1 MATRKPPRELYQG
14 KRKIKIG
21 SKLKW
26 GRSYGSVY
34 DIDFKKKE
42 VELDFG
48 DDSFPLQFH
57 ELGLSELK
65 VETDDLISVDLRA
78 FNPGR
83 PRKHPAKS
91 SGRPRFIKLVVATRI
106 PDGYRALAPDEIIK
120 VGDYGIN
127 EVLKVWEKVREHL
140 WLVGD
145 KVQGL
150 KMIRKIPKKELEDK
164 NEGARSLSALA

>member
-1 MATRKPPRELYQG
+1 
-14 KRKIKIG
+14 
-21 SKLKW
+21 
-26 GRSYGSVY
+26 
-34 DIDFKKKE
+34 
-42 VELDFG
+42 
-48 DDSFPLQFH
+48 
-57 ELGLSELK
+57 
-65 VETDDLISVDLRA
+65 
-78 FNPGR
+78 
-83 PRKHPAKS
+83 
-91 SGRPRFIKLVVATRI
+91 VVATRI